1 MPETDESVEL
11 DQFVTGLNRM
21 DDLSKIASSL
31 AKTGDLPGAL
41 SLLNANGLSFRDTLD
56 VHALVLS
63 DRVLRSPV
71 VEFDDARQHFAAMVR
86 PDIKETMT
94 A

>member
-1 MPETDESVEL
+1 MSETDESVEL
-11 DQFVTGLNRM
+11 DQFVTALDRMDGLN
-21 DDLSKIASSL
+21 KIASGL
-31 AKTGDLPGAL
+31 AKTDDLPGAL

-71 VEFDDARQHFAAMVR
+71 VEFDDARQHFAAMVS
-86 PDIKETMT
+86 PYVKEAEIT
-94 A
+94 

>member
-11 DQFVTGLNRM
+11 DQFMAELNKA
-21 DDLSKIASSL
+21 DDLNKIASSL
-31 AKTGDLPGAL
+31 AKTDDLPGAL
-41 SLLNANGLSFRDTLD
+41 ALLNCNGLSFRDTLS

-86 PDIKETMT
+86 PEVK

>member
-11 DQFVTGLNRM
+11 DQFMTALDRM
-21 DDLSKIASSL
+21 DELNKIASSL
-31 AKTGDLPGAL
+31 AKTDDLPGAL
-41 SLLNANGLSFRDTLD
+41 ALLNCNGLSFRETLD
-56 VHALVLS
+56 VYALVLS

-71 VEFDDARQHFAAMVR
+71 VEFDDARQHFASMVR
-86 PDIKETMT
+86 PEVK